1 MDLHKAA
8 RDPWVWGQFVLIG
21 LVALLAPLLPRFVN
35 MGDLDYTFNRI
46 DPDWIRWLGG
56 VLAAG
61 GVVLAVWG
69 MRSLGPS
76 LTPGTEP
83 LPDAPLVTGGAYAYV
98 RHPIYGG
105 VVLMLAGYTL
115 AWSNWMLAL
124 ILGFAALQFFEAKAR
139 AEERWLMERYPEYQ
153 RYAVRV
159 RRRVL

>member
-1 MDLHKAA
+1 
-8 RDPWVWGQFVLIG
+8 
-21 LVALLAPLLPRFVN
+21 
-35 MGDLDYTFNRI
+35 
-46 DPDWIRWLGG
+46 
-56 VLAAG
+56 
-61 GVVLAVWG
+61 
-69 MRSLGPS
+69 
-76 LTPGTEP
+76 
-83 LPDAPLVTGGAYAYV
+83 
-98 RHPIYGG
+98 G